1 MEAPVMSRSKTRF
14 TVAIAIV
21 LVALAA
27 TMRLLPHPANFA
39 PVAAISIFG
48 GSVLPRRHAIWVPLA
63 AMVASDAL
71 IGFYTLPIMLSVWGC
86 YVLIALA
93 SSMTLRRF
101 SLWKLAL
108 ITPAGSV
115 FFFLVS
121 NFAVWLWS
129 GMYIRT
135 WSGLVQCYAMAV
147 PFFRNTLL
155 SDIIYTGL
163 LFGLYAAVSALAGRV
178 FTPSMHS
185 AKEQA

>member
-115 FFFLVS
+115 FFSSCRISLYG
-121 NFAVWLWS
+121 S
-129 GMYIRT
+129 GVVCT
-135 WSGLVQCYAMAV
+135 SAHGQDSFSAMQWQ
-147 PFFRNTLL
+147 FR
-155 SDIIYTGL
+155 
-163 LFGLYAAVSALAGRV
+163 FSA
-178 FTPSMHS
+178 THC
-185 AKEQA
+185 